1 MKITD
6 IKTIILKYP
15 YESFI
20 ADGQSACFGRGALLI
35 QVETDAKITGLGEC
49 ATFGASMTA
58 MADIIE
64 NQLKG
69 LLIGQNP
76 LDIERL
82 WETMVWSNFANGRRG
97 IVMGAIS
104 GIDIAL
110 WDIAG
115 KVAGLPL
122 YRLLG
127 ANSDK
132 VKGYASA
139 GFYAPEKSIDDLKRE
154 MESYMAKGYTAF
166 KMKVGRSRNNIGMPH
181 RYVNKGDFNI
191 SFEEDMA
198 RVAAVRETIGQD
210 AVLMIDMNC
219 TWDVDAVLA
228 AEKYFDE
235 YNIYW
240 IEEPPR
246 SDDVAGYA
254 KIAAGLKRTK
264 VAGCESE
271 QGLARYKE
279 LLERGALDVVQANLG
294 WSGGFTECRRI
305 AALSLAY
312 DKLFTPHTF
321 FSAVLTAANVH
332 FAASLP
338 NVPFIESEENYNP
351 LRTELLK
358 EPIQCDSEMNY
369 LVPQGAGLGVELN
382 MDVVEKYRVR

>member
-6 IKTIILKYP
+6 IKTICLKYP

-20 ADGQSACFGRGALLI
+20 ADGNSVCFGRGALLI
-35 QVETDAKITGLGEC
+35 LIETDTEIIGLGEC
-49 ATFGASMTA
+49 ATFGASMSA
-58 MADIIE
+58 MADIVE
-64 NQLKG
+64 HQLKG

-115 KVAGLPL
+115 KAAGLPL

-127 ANSDK
+127 ANSDQ

-139 GFYAPEKSIDDLKRE
+139 GFYAPDKDIDSLKKE
-154 MESYMAKGYTAF
+154 MEGYIKKGYTAF
-166 KMKVGRSRNNIGMPH
+166 KMKVGRRANNISMPH
-181 RYVNKGDFNI
+181 RYVKKGDFLL

-198 RVAAVRETIGQD
+198 RVKAVRETIGWEYP
-210 AVLMIDMNC
+210 LMLDMNC
-219 TWDVDAVLA
+219 TWQVDEVLA
-228 AEKYFDE
+228 AESYFDE
-235 YNIYW
+235 YKIYW
-240 IEEPPR
+240 IEEPAR
-246 SDDVAGYA
+246 SDDVEGYS
-254 KIAAGLKRTK
+254 KMAAGLKRTL

-271 QGLARYKE
+271 QGLARYRE
-279 LLERGALDVVQANLG
+279 LLDKKALDVVQANLG

-358 EPIQCDSEMNY
+358 EPIECDSKMNY
-369 LVPQGAGLGVELN
+369 LVPQKPGLGVELN
-382 MDVVEKYRVR
+382 MDVVEQYAVK

>member
-1 MKITD
+1 
-6 IKTIILKYP
+6 
-15 YESFI
+15 
-20 ADGQSACFGRGALLI
+20 
-35 QVETDAKITGLGEC
+35 
-49 ATFGASMTA
+49 
-58 MADIIE
+58 
-64 NQLKG
+64 
-69 LLIGQNP
+69 
-76 LDIERL
+76 
-82 WETMVWSNFANGRRG
+82 
-97 IVMGAIS
+97 
-104 GIDIAL
+104 
-110 WDIAG
+110 
-115 KVAGLPL
+115 
-122 YRLLG
+122 
-127 ANSDK
+127 
-132 VKGYASA
+132 
-139 GFYAPEKSIDDLKRE
+139 
-154 MESYMAKGYTAF
+154 
-166 KMKVGRSRNNIGMPH
+166 
-181 RYVNKGDFNI
+181 
-191 SFEEDMA
+191 
-198 RVAAVRETIGQD
+198 
-210 AVLMIDMNC
+210 MIDMNC

-240 IEEPPR
+240 IEEPSR